1 MVATDPG
8 MSMNKKTLLMASV
21 SLALGLVLLTR
32 PAPAAAEEPHGPN
45 WLSVV
50 YHEEITIAAS
60 PATIFGVILDL
71 AHYGEW
77 NPWLTH
83 AEGQMVEG
91 GSVTVQVVL
100 NGQTQTAEHTVIKV
114 EPYTRFCWKDA
125 GWTTIFAPGQR
136 CRTLTVKA
144 DGTVRFVNETIIDGL
159 LAHLVDLTTGAS
171 LRAGMQAENAGLKQ
185 RAESL

>member
-1 MVATDPG
+1 
-8 MSMNKKTLLMASV
+8 MSLTKNTLLCATA
-21 SLALGLVLLTR
+21 SLALGATLTLR
-32 PAPAAAEEPHGPN
+32 PARATAEEPHGPG

-71 AHYGEW
+71 VHYGEW

-83 AEGQMVEG
+83 AEGDMVEG
-91 GSVTVQVVL
+91 GSVEVQVVL
-100 NGQTQTAEHTVIKV
+100 NGQTQSADHTVIKV
-114 EPYTRFCWKDA
+114 QPDTRFCWKDA
-125 GWTTIFAPGQR
+125 GWTTVFAPGQR
-136 CRTLTVKA
+136 CRTLTVQP
-144 DGTVRFVNETIIDGL
+144 DGKMRFVNELIIDGL

-171 LRAGMQAENAGLKQ
+171 LRAGMQGENAGLKA

>member
-1 MVATDPG
+1 MKISRKSLVNVA
-8 MSMNKKTLLMASV
+8 A
-21 SLALGLVLLTR
+21 SLALALATVGASAT
-32 PAPAAAEEPHGPN
+32 PAAAEEPHGPGF
-45 WLSVV
+45 LSVV
-50 YHEEITIAAS
+50 YREEITIH
-60 PATIFGVILDL
+60 ATPEKIFGVILDL

-91 GSVTVQVVL
+91 GAVTVQVVL
-100 NGQTQTAEHTVIKV
+100 NGQTQTANHTVIKV

-144 DGTVRFVNETIIDGL
+144 DGQVRFVNELIIDGL

-171 LRAGMQAENAGLKQ
+171 LRAGMQGENAGLKA

>member
-1 MVATDPG
+1 
-8 MSMNKKTLLMASV
+8 MSLKNKTLLMASV
-21 SLALGLVLLTR
+21 SLALGLTLSLR

-50 YHEEITIAAS
+50 YHEEITIAAT
-60 PATIFGVILDL
+60 PAKIFGVILDL

-83 AEGQMVEG
+83 AEGDMVEG
-91 GSVTVQVVL
+91 GAVTVQ
-100 NGQTQTAEHTVIKV
+100 
-114 EPYTRFCWKDA
+114 
-125 GWTTIFAPGQR
+125 
-136 CRTLTVKA
+136 A
-144 DGTVRFVNETIIDGL
+144 DGKVRFVNELIIDGL

-171 LRAGMQAENAGLKQ
+171 LRAGMQGENAGLKA